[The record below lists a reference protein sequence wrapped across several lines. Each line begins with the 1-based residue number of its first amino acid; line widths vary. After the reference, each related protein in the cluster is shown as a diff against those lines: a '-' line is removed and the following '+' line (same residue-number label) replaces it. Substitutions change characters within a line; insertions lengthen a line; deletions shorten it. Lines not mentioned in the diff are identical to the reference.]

1 MPSLAPRWPRYV
13 EFAPSVLVAA
23 GLVWDSFSSADYWG
37 DPMLTAASVTA
48 GALLSLRHTL
58 LIGAAIICGV
68 FALTVKDGT
77 AA

>member
-1 MPSLAPRWPRYV
+1 
-13 EFAPSVLVAA
+13 
-23 GLVWDSFSSADYWG
+23 
-37 DPMLTAASVTA
+37 MLTAASVTA